1 MRRVDFA
8 VKSLGE
14 CAKKEFHA
22 VHLCHGVEGDA
33 VKKALLEEVG
43 AIHKRNFVALWDYL
57 QTLASDHNIDF
68 RQTERPCQVDIQ
80 SLFDTELNSL
90 REYEAMLQHDW
101 VPPQVKS
108 FLRRAIM
115 PSYEEVLVLLED
127 LKLVPKEG
135 LAYRATA

>member
-14 CAKKEFHA
+14 RAKREFHA
-22 VHLCHGVEGDA
+22 VHLCYGVEGD
-33 VKKALLEEVG
+33 VMKRALLEEVG

-57 QTLASDHNIDF
+57 QTLAPDHSVDLREAENPYQI
-68 RQTERPCQVDIQ
+68 DIQ
-80 SLFDTELNSL
+80 SLFETELNSL
-90 REYEAMLQHDW
+90 REYESILHHEW

-135 LAYRATA
+135 FAYRATA